1 MRVDVAGVSVH
12 AAHAHVSRRLHD
24 THVKVAARRG
34 WQGVVLPVL
43 LGVVRALWVAL
54 SAVGFAVVGV
64 AQGSGVAVPART
76 GAARAAGTGTA
87 PKHVPE
93 PVLGTAGRPIRPT
106 GTSGTR
112 KVAPAPVKPRVAPPA
127 APTPM
132 APTPGGPVTA
142 GIDID
147 PEAAASYAGL
157 NAALDQASKSAAQSR
172 GMWADGVDAA
182 SGVRL
187 DPATLGALAGVGD
200 AFDALTGA
208 LTGAQQALQAAH
220 SAIHEAVQANG
231 GHMAAAEFY
240 QEG

>member
-1 MRVDVAGVSVH
+1 MNAHS
-12 AAHAHVSRRLHD
+12 AHAHVSRRLHD

-34 WQGVVLPVL
+34 WQGVVLPVV
-43 LGVVRALWVAL
+43 LGVVRVLWVAL
-54 SAVGFAVVGV
+54 SAVGFAAVGV
-64 AQGSGVAVPART
+64 VQGSGAAGPARA
-76 GAARAAGTGTA
+76 GVARAAGTGMA
-87 PKHVPE
+87 PKLAPV

-106 GTSGTR
+106 GTGGTR
-112 KVAPAPVKPRVAPPA
+112 RAAPVPVKPRVAPPA
-127 APTPM
+127 APTHT
-132 APTPGGPVTA
+132 APPSGGPVTA

-157 NAALDQASKSAAQSR
+157 NAALDHASKSAAQSR
-172 GMWADGVDAA
+172 GLWADGVDAA

-187 DPATLGALAGVGD
+187 DPATLGALANVGD